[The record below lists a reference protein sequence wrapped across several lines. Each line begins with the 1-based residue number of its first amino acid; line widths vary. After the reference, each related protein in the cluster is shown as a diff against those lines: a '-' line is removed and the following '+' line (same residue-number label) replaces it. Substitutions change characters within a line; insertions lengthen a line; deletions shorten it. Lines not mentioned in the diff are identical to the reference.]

1 MIFTVLLYFILAV
14 LSSFGTVLVGWV
26 LIRSTTSIQ
35 LESTEQ
41 KVFIYGIVGIGAL
54 VTFVSLVKT
63 GGQTVQIALL
73 LFVLILAIVNRRVI
87 KLDLSNLK
95 SMPSRGKAYRL
106 ITRLIVVLCCV
117 FFLAGIQFFSFKDL
131 DILIPNR
138 DVLYYASLSEALWE
152 TGIENNY
159 FYGSEVSDQLTGM
172 VPYHYFIEW
181 FNALIYGFFGTN
193 PTLSFLLITIPVFA
207 TTVVFGFMSFVRKLT
222 PSASTWKIILLG
234 LAGLLFQ
241 TYFPSSLLQGEE
253 FKHLDMLSYTPLGH
267 GMYCKALPIYLGLL
281 LTIFFYY
288 RKKYVEAILTLTL
301 LPIFNISALPS
312 IITAIPLVL
321 GFVVIT
327 RKMKLWLA
335 LKTLV
340 GAGLILGTVLLLY
353 EVLGNPL
360 AAEHLSSKGETIASY
375 LNNASYG
382 QDIFYLLKWVSI
394 ETVVA
399 YCLPVISIIVLNI
412 SFKSSFNKKVIVLA
426 ACSLVIWFCGLS
438 AWVLL
443 RFLGQ
448 DSYQFLTLVGI
459 ACLNITFCVILLTYL
474 ANAKRNALVGA
485 FLVLFLFAGISAY
498 RLLSVK
504 NTSLHRYSS
513 SFISEAIKINE
524 ALDIPVKVVSLS
536 ESTYQKTASNRDPF
550 FSSTLC
556 GSYWHVLPGK
566 DKIFNIDAL
575 HIAPSGSTGNFH
587 EIRMLEAAPIKLLSD
602 ESDISKSGSS
612 MIIDFIDKIDARI
625 YLYEKGVV
633 IDEELR
639 KRFTHT
645 ITDSDSGETLSVISE
660 KLVLLP

>member
-1 MIFTVLLYFILAV
+1 MIFTVLMYFILAV
-14 LSSFGTVLVGWV
+14 LFSLGTVLVGWV
-26 LIRSTTSIQ
+26 LIRSTTSVQ

-54 VTFVSLVKT
+54 ATFVSLVKT
-63 GGQTVQIALL
+63 GGQTIQVALL
-73 LFVLILAIVNRRVI
+73 LFVLILAIVNRKAI
-87 KLDLSNLK
+87 KLDLNNLK
-95 SMPSRGKAYRL
+95 SMPSRGEAYRL
-106 ITRLIVVLCCV
+106 ITNLIIVLCCV
-117 FFLAGIQFFSFKDL
+117 FFLAGIQFFSLTDL
-131 DILIPNR
+131 DLLIPNR
-138 DVLYYASLSEALWE
+138 DVLYYASLSETLWE

-193 PTLSFLLITIPVFA
+193 PTMSLLLITIPVFA
-207 TTVVFGFMSFVRKLT
+207 TVVVFGFMSFIRKLI
-222 PSASTWKIILLG
+222 PSASALKIILIG
-234 LAGLLFQ
+234 LASLLFQ

-253 FKHLDMLSYTPLGH
+253 FKHLDMLSYTPVGH

-281 LTIFFYY
+281 LSIHFYY
-288 RKKYVEAILTLTL
+288 RKKYFEAILTLTL
-301 LPIFNISALPS
+301 LPVCNISALPS
-312 IITAIPLVL
+312 IATAIPLIL
-321 GFVVIT
+321 GFVVVT
-327 RKMKLWLA
+327 RKMKPRLA
-335 LKTLV
+335 IKTLV
-340 GAGLILGTVLLLY
+340 GTGLILGTVLLLY

-360 AAEHLSSKGETIASY
+360 AAELLRSKGETIAGY
-375 LNNASYG
+375 LNNTPYR
-382 QDIFYLLKWVSI
+382 QDIYYLIKWVSI

-399 YCLPVISIIVLNI
+399 YCLPVISIIVLYVFFKNPFSKKSRTLI
-412 SFKSSFNKKVIVLA
+412 S
-426 ACSLVIWFCGLS
+426 CSLVIWVCGLS

-459 ACLNITFCVILLTYL
+459 ACLNITLCVILWSCL
-474 ANAKRNALVGA
+474 ANAKRNAQVGA
-485 FLVLFLFAGISAY
+485 LVVLFLFAGTSAY
-498 RLLSVK
+498 RLFSVE

-513 SFISEAIKINE
+513 SFISEAVKINE
-524 ALDIPVKVVSLS
+524 ELGNPVKVVSLS
-536 ESTYQKTASNRDPF
+536 ANTYQKTASNKDPF

-575 HIAPSGSTGNFH
+575 NIAPSESTGSFH
-587 EIRMLEAAPIKLLSD
+587 EIRMLESAPIKLFSD
-602 ESDISKSGSS
+602 ESDTSKGRSS
-612 MIIDFIDKIDARI
+612 VIIDFIDKIDARI

-645 ITDSDSGETLSVISE
+645 ITDSASGETLSVISE
-660 KLVLLP
+660 KSVLLP